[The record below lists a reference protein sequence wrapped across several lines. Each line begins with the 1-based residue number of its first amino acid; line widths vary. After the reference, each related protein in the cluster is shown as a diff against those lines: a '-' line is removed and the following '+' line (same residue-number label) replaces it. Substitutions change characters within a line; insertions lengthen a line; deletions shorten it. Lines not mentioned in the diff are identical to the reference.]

1 MSAQP
6 LSSANTA
13 FCLDLLKKFCDN
25 DKTSNVFY
33 SPFSISSALAM
44 VMLGARGDTL
54 SQMSEALCF
63 SKAKMSEPQMAEEMQ
78 QQVQH
83 RLPPCLQR
91 KALKTVECQEVHQS
105 FGDLLKELH
114 NKDASY
120 KLSVA
125 NRLYGEQ
132 SYEFVQDF
140 LENSKKFYRAELEC
154 VDFIKNYE
162 AARLNINSW
171 VEAETNSK
179 IKDLLAQGVL
189 DGLTRLVLVNAIYFK
204 GNWDKKFKENHTSER
219 PFKTTKNNTKP
230 VKMMNQKSKFPFTYI
245 PEVNCQVLELPYVG
259 KDLSMLIFLP
269 NEKEEMEDGSTGLE
283 ELERELN
290 NDTFAEW
297 TRPDMMDEVEV
308 QVSLPRFKLEE
319 TYDMKNVLISM
330 GMVDAFDVAKS
341 NFSGMSKNNDLSV
354 SKVVHKAFVEVNE
367 EGTEAAAATAA
378 VMMLRCHRPSERFNA
393 DHPFLF
399 FIRHNPSKSV
409 LFAGRFCTPV

>member
-1 MSAQP
+1 MSAQA

-44 VMLGARGDTL
+44 VMLGARGNTL
-54 SQMSEALCF
+54 SQMSE
-63 SKAKMSEPQMAEEMQ
+63 
-78 QQVQH
+78 
-83 RLPPCLQR
+83 
-91 KALKTVECQEVHQS
+91 ALKTVECQEVHQS

-120 KLSVA
+120 ELSVA

-154 VDFIKNYE
+154 VDFIENYE

-219 PFKTTKNNTKP
+219 PFKITKNNTKP
-230 VKMMNQKSKFPFTYI
+230 VKMMNQKAKFPFTYI

-259 KDLSMLIFLP
+259 KSLSMLIFLP

-354 SKVVHKAFVEVNE
+354 SKVVHKAFVDVNE
-367 EGTEAAAATAA
+367 EGTEAAAATAV